1 MFLPSWSKWWNKET
15 IRWWYWVQIFQNKYM
30 KQRVH
35 KHPLV
40 FYIHAC
46 KPKVV
51 TMAVSTVMTTLRI
64 LPQTLLFS
72 FSIFYKFGLILIV
85 IQSVAKKSYW
95 GLARKIWMHPR
106 YASRLCIQ
114 IFHFVQQHVFTPLRS
129 VLNDKTG
136 NHSSNPELSSS
147 SSSFVYSF
155 SSI

>member
-1 MFLPSWSKWWNKET
+1 
-15 IRWWYWVQIFQNKYM
+15 M

-85 IQSVAKKSYW
+85 IQSVAKKE
-95 GLARKIWMHPR
+95 LLRARPKNLN
-106 YASRLCIQ
+106 ASTLCIT
-114 IFHFVQQHVFTPLRS
+114 IVYSDFSLRS
-129 VLNDKTG
+129 TTRL
-136 NHSSNPELSSS
+136 HSTTFRSE
-147 SSSFVYSF
+147 
-155 SSI
+155 